1 MMFDIVMF
9 DIVMV
14 NIVTFDIVMIQRS
27 RIVVLFP
34 FDSRVFVAWCLLGRL
49 RHWHIRLQTLR
60 LENREI
66 VAVRAVGVWA
76 RRAWRQRTHIGTVL
90 EPRPSNLSAHRLPV
104 LSHILSIHKY

>member
-34 FDSRVFVAWCLLGRL
+34 FDSRVFVAWCLLLGRL
-49 RHWHIRLQTLR
+49 GHWHIRLQTHETGKSR
-60 LENREI
+60 NSCS
-66 VAVRAVGVWA
+66 ASGGGVGA
-76 RRAWRQRTHIGTVL
+76 
-90 EPRPSNLSAHRLPV
+90 
-104 LSHILSIHKY
+104 